1 MADKITVAEAV
12 SLANQDTKDLTNEQ
26 LTQMNEA
33 FAESFFNREQFSDE
47 AKMAN
52 EVTLAEID
60 SRLEALNQSQNPY
73 DEKELDSIIAMAESV
88 GMFSQK
94 SNIADSVL
102 KRAQKQKADLEAT
115 AQNTTQNTAQNTTQA
130 SDEISIGAEDTVKVA
145 EENTDAESN
154 TTSNE
159 DQNQKTENTAEKTE
173 DNQYDIII
181 ENEGQLMNFDCV
193 YAENL
198 YEGSYIEIG
207 CPPNPLYMDI
217 VVKNNYNVTDIY
229 QKYYGRNLL
238 EKICIC
244 IYAVV
249 NFIVQFLQLQK
260 AKNNDTIN
268 NNNIYLLWKIA
279 LYLFTVVLMISVI
292 NIVNNLCIGI
302 FAAILFTVY
311 NLCYLIFSIS
321 HKKGLRELCLL
332 ANPKL

>member
-1 MADKITVAEAV
+1 MYLGRFFLFFTIYCGIIVFCKMVKGAEKDIYDPSYVLKKNTSIKARKV
-12 SLANQDTKDLTNEQ
+12 IYFIVIFFFIYAIGFHIILDIPRLANRDFD
-26 LTQMNEA
+26 
-33 FAESFFNREQFSDE
+33 
-47 AKMAN
+47 
-52 EVTLAEID
+52 
-60 SRLEALNQSQNPY
+60 
-73 DEKELDSIIAMAESV
+73 
-88 GMFSQK
+88 MFSGKIQ
-94 SNIADSVL
+94 NI
-102 KRAQKQKADLEAT
+102 
-115 AQNTTQNTAQNTTQA
+115 
-130 SDEISIGAEDTVKVA
+130 
-145 EENTDAESN
+145 
-154 TTSNE
+154 
-159 DQNQKTENTAEKTE
+159 EKIE

-181 ENEGQLMNFDCV
+181 ENDGQLMNFDSV

-198 YEGSYIEIG
+198 YEGNYIEIG

-244 IYAVV
+244 IYAGV

-302 FAAILFTVY
+302 FAAVLFTVY
-311 NLCYLIFSIS
+311 NLCFLIFSIS
-321 HKKGLRELCLL
+321 HNKGSREL
-332 ANPKL
+332 